1 MAEPTPLALVDLL
14 GRRELRIRT
23 GILELPVETIGNE
36 SNLAVGLGVGWR
48 DICAWKLS
56 VTPGDR
62 THLGLSW
69 EMMTQDLVSL
79 LSDLSLP
86 GHCVWVTNLDV
97 LLAAIAFDDR
107 KRFWG
112 FMRISFRQSRGLLL
126 SMPQGASRLLP
137 KDERSLW
144 LEYGRLSTWTNH
156 SSEIRSR
163 TL

>member
-97 LLAAIAFDDR
+97 LLAAIAFDPVPLR
-107 KRFWG
+107 PNRSEPRAKKRRPKNYSLLTKLRHEMELPQHRSSWKA
-112 FMRISFRQSRGLLL
+112 QSPKSAL
-126 SMPQGASRLLP
+126 S
-137 KDERSLW
+137 
-144 LEYGRLSTWTNH
+144 
-156 SSEIRSR
+156 
-163 TL
+163 